1 MAKKNKADAARI
13 PIIAMTANAFAE
25 NIRAAE
31 EAGMHAHIAKP
42 VDVNV
47 MMQTIA
53 AVLSRDGAGA
63 EKKSIM

>member
-1 MAKKNKADAARI
+1 
-13 PIIAMTANAFAE
+13 MTANAFAE
-25 NIRAAE
+25 DIRAAE
-31 EAGMHAHIAKP
+31 EAGMQAHIAKP

-63 EKKSIM
+63 EK

>member
-25 NIRAAE
+25 DIRAAE

-63 EKKSIM
+63 EK

>member
-13 PIIAMTANAFAE
+13 PIIAMTANAFAKD
-25 NIRAAE
+25 IRAAE
-31 EAGMHAHIAKP
+31 EAGMQAHIAKP

-63 EKKSIM
+63 EK

>member
-47 MMQTIA
+47 MMQTIG